1 MLKGVKQLNECYGNG
16 NCYRTLYSNKDCTH
30 KIGYQYIDFVRDM
43 IDRENI
49 IFIINKTFFIQK
61 DIFRIGYVKI
71 NNEAITSPIIK
82 YNNWTNT
89 NNEIGSIERII
100 LPDEIIRQLVI
111 TVNE

>member
-1 MLKGVKQLNECYGNG
+1 
-16 NCYRTLYSNKDCTH
+16 
-30 KIGYQYIDFVRDM
+30 M

-71 NNEAITSPIIK
+71 NNEAITSPIIY